1 MKAVF
6 IDYSGT
12 ITQESGPDIQEV
24 ILRCCQNSDLKDPAA
39 LIAWWW
45 KRLKEYEIASFQETF
60 LTEDEIVE
68 RLLKE
73 LEAQYHL
80 RENFSQLHQL
90 FQNFWRYA
98 PIFPDVKDFFEKC
111 PLPLYLVTNN
121 DARYIQ
127 VCMDQNGLRPAG
139 IVCGAMARAYKPH
152 RELFL
157 KALEVSGCRPE
168 EALHIGDS
176 LSSDV
181 EGALSAGIRPVLLNR
196 SKKQKALKKTEAF
209 SVVSSLKEL
218 LEKGMLS

>member
-90 FQNFWRYA
+90 FCQIRIPAQLLQHKIQLDIMLSGFLQNL
-98 PIFPDVKDFFEKC
+98 
-111 PLPLYLVTNN
+111 LPV
-121 DARYIQ
+121 
-127 VCMDQNGLRPAG
+127 
-139 IVCGAMARAYKPH
+139 GAERIH
-152 RELFL
+152 IN
-157 KALEVSGCRPE
+157 
-168 EALHIGDS
+168 HIG
-176 LSSDV
+176 
-181 EGALSAGIRPVLLNR
+181 IRQYLPASMKLKRRIHQR
-196 SKKQKALKKTEAF
+196 SVFL
-209 SVVSSLKEL
+209 
-218 LEKGMLS
+218 